1 MFTCEPNFKT
11 LVVFLFPVP
20 FTNHLWWGEGAVLI
34 SLIGQRVLG
43 QLL

>member
-11 LVVFLFPVP
+11 LVIFLFPVP
-20 FTNHLWWGEGAVLI
+20 FTNHLWWEGAVLI